1 MHLETRLVR
10 AGLVSDPRT
19 GAIST
24 PIYQTAT
31 FRHPGPEQST
41 GYDYSRTINPT
52 REVLEK
58 AMAELEGGAR
68 ALACASGMAAIQLV
82 SLLFAPGDHLVVSDD
97 LYGGTYRFFQ
107 QVMVRYGL
115 EIDYVDTTDI
125 MAVERAVKATTGALF
140 VETPT
145 NPTMKVSDLRALA
158 SLARRFG
165 LLLIVDNTFMTP
177 YFQRPLELGADIVVH
192 SATKYLGGHHDL
204 VAGMVVTA
212 SPELGQRLADLHNC
226 VGSILGP
233 QDCWLLLR
241 GLKTLAVRLA
251 KSQENAAALAGWLH
265 GHPRVQRVYY
275 PGLESHPGHRLHF
288 RQASGA
294 GSVISFQVDDPGLVP
309 RIISRLKMISY
320 AESLGG
326 VESLITYP
334 ATQTHGDLP
343 EEVRERLGITSTL
356 LRLAVG
362 IENVADLI
370 ADLEQAMAG
379 SEIGS

>member
-1 MHLETRLVR
+1 MHIETRLVQ
-10 AGLVSDPRT
+10 AGLVSDQRT

-31 FRHPGPEQST
+31 FRHPGLGEST

-58 AMAELEGGAR
+58 ALAELEGGTR
-68 ALACASGMAAIQLV
+68 AMACASGMAAIQLV

-107 QVMVRYGL
+107 RVLAGYGVK
-115 EIDYVDTTDI
+115 IDYVDTTDI
-125 MAVERAVKATTGALF
+125 AAVKGALKAGTRALF

-145 NPTMKVSDLRALA
+145 NPTMKISDLKALA
-158 SLARRFG
+158 VLAKSHG

-177 YFQRPLELGADIVVH
+177 YLQRPLDLGADIVVH

-204 VAGMVVTA
+204 VAGVVVTA
-212 SPELGQRLADLHNC
+212 SPDLGQRLAELHNC

-241 GLKTLAVRLA
+241 GLKTLAIRLA
-251 KSQENAAALAGWLH
+251 KSQENAAALAEWLLR
-265 GHPRVQRVYY
+265 HPRVQRVYY
-275 PGLESHPGHRLHF
+275 PGLESHPGHSLHF
-288 RQASGA
+288 SQASGA
-294 GSVISFQVDDPGLVP
+294 GSVISFQVDDPALVP
-309 RIISRLKMISY
+309 RIINRLKVISY

-343 EEVRERLGITSTL
+343 EEVRERLGITNTL

-362 IENVADLI
+362 IENIADLV
-370 ADLEQAMAG
+370 ADLEQA
-379 SEIGS
+379 IG